1 VPVQKCSGWVRVA
14 LSYAVHF
21 LIKGISFRE
30 SIKWIVSQKGDP
42 DTNACIMGG
51 LLGAYYGITKLEMNN
66 EI

>member
-1 VPVQKCSGWVRVA
+1 VHKCSGWVRVA

-21 LIKGISFRE
+21 LVCGTTYRE

-51 LLGAYYGITKLEMNN
+51 LLGAYYGTIALEMDK